1 MQYLGSMIKNINT
14 PAKRWSLLWT
24 GLISLAIVAAHLE
37 PVATVV
43 VEKQATA
50 VTSPEVQVE
59 EKVHHIMSRDGKDIP
74 ASQRQQIARTILK
87 VAKQYQIDPLMIL
100 AIIKTESS
108 FRTTVKSWAG
118 AIGLMQIKP
127 IVVKDVADE
136 MPVSGRPAAELLR
149 DPKSNIQVGV
159 HYLSNLMDR
168 FGGTNWHHVLAAYNM
183 GPTYVSKLVRR
194 NQQPSKKYF
203 SKVMSNYQDYSRVE
217 IPETT

>member
-1 MQYLGSMIKNINT
+1 MIKNIHT
-14 PAKRWSLLWT
+14 PSKRWSLLWT
-24 GLISLAIVAAHLE
+24 GLIGLAILAAHLE
-37 PVATVV
+37 PVSSVV
-43 VEKQATA
+43 VKKDATQ
-50 VTSPEVQVE
+50 VSSPEAQIE
-59 EKVHHIMSRDGKDIP
+59 QKVHHIISRDGKDIP
-74 ASQRQQIARTILK
+74 ASKRQQIARTILK
-87 VAKQYQIDPLMIL
+87 VARQYQIDPLMIL

-136 MPVSGRPAAELLR
+136 VPVSGRPAAELLR
-149 DPKSNIQVGV
+149 DPHSNIQVGV
-159 HYLSNLMDR
+159 HYLSNLMKR

-194 NQQPSKKYF
+194 QQQPSKKYY
-203 SKVMSNYQDYSRVE
+203 SKVMSNYQEYSDVQ